1 MKILSLQN
9 DCSLVSVD
17 DLIAEPYASVIGY
30 PKAKKSIL
38 DAILAEMKTMGVK
51 SIIFEGPTR
60 MGTLEVLGKG
70 CVGIVV
76 KAVLDDRIMAL
87 KVRRTDANRPNM
99 KAEAKFLR
107 IANSV
112 GVGPVLESYSKNCI
126 LMELVPGQ
134 SLKEWLSKLH
144 SRGAAPLLR
153 SIVRDILD
161 QCHRL
166 DDRGIDHGELSNANK
181 HVIVVDRPIIIDFE
195 SASTRRRPHNVTSC
209 AQYIFLG
216 GLTSNRV
223 ARILRVLPGEHI
235 IKILRE
241 YGASAQDGPSF
252 AKLLRRLKLTGKMNR
267 RG

>member
-1 MKILSLQN
+1 MSLQN

-17 DLIAEPYASVIGY
+17 DLAAEPYASVIGY
-30 PKAKKSIL
+30 PKANKSYL
-38 DAILAEMKTMGVK
+38 DDIIAEVKVMGVE

-60 MGTLEVLGKG
+60 IGGLEVLGKG

-76 KAVLDDRIMAL
+76 KAVSENRTMAL
-87 KVRRTDANRPNM
+87 KVRRTDANRPSM

-112 GVGPVLESYSKNCI
+112 GVGPMLESYSKNCM

-144 SRGAAPLLR
+144 GRETTPLLR

-161 QCHRL
+161 QCRRL
-166 DDRGIDHGELSNANK
+166 DDRGIDHGELSNASK

-209 AQYIFLG
+209 AQYLFLG
-216 GLTSNRV
+216 GSTSTRV
-223 ARILRVLPGEHI
+223 ARAIRVLPAERI
-235 IKILRE
+235 IKILRQ

-252 AKLLRRLKLTGKMNR
+252 AELLTRLKLTKKNE
-267 RG
+267 